1 MQMYCTLHMFSY
13 IHVINTLA
21 LFFSPLFI
29 IQIRINVPSYCDRVL
44 WRSYPGT
51 SIVNTSYGCTTDIMT
66 SDHSPV
72 FATFQIGGFKQYVS
86 DAATPGIG
94 LSTNNKAQIVIDRC
108 QAKVSTLSGVSY
120 TLVKLAICYCTLYQW
135 F

>member
-1 MQMYCTLHMFSY
+1 MS
-13 IHVINTLA
+13 
-21 LFFSPLFI
+21 
-29 IQIRINVPSYCDRVL
+29 
-44 WRSYPGT
+44 
-51 SIVNTSYGCTTDIMT
+51 

-108 QAKVSTLSGVSY
+108 QAKVTEQLCSSSEKNPKEVACDRLS
-120 TLVKLAICYCTLYQW
+120 
-135 F
+135 

>member
-1 MQMYCTLHMFSY
+1 MGTHDTFLSLM
-13 IHVINTLA
+13 VKINYNA
-21 LFFSPLFI
+21 LL

-108 QAKVSTLSGVSY
+108 QAKVNQ
-120 TLVKLAICYCTLYQW
+120 LAYQEG
-135 F
+135 

>member
-1 MQMYCTLHMFSY
+1 MNNF
-13 IHVINTLA
+13 NN
-21 LFFSPLFI
+21 PLPGV
-29 IQIRINVPSYCDRVL
+29 QIRINVPSYCDRVL

-86 DAATPGIG
+86 GIATPGIG
-94 LSTNNKAQIVIDRC
+94 LSKNNKAQIIIDGC
-108 QAKVSTLSGVSY
+108 QAKVPSAHTYSHSTHTHTHARTHTHTHTHTICKHTCIHLS
-120 TLVKLAICYCTLYQW
+120 LIHI
-135 F
+135 